1 MGSQRVRRALISSCL
16 ASLVAQMVKSP
27 PGLYV
32 GDLGSIPG
40 LVRLPGG
47 GHGNPLQYSCLENPH
62 GQRSLAGYSW
72 CSHKDADMTEQ
83 LSIARLCSWM
93 IFTIVTF
100 LFILTKV
107 GNLCF
112 RNIKPKSLSERK
124 STGSWNYTDQIKI
137 SKRSPWE
144 KGWTFIYLTTND
156 RTGLLLTQKVPFQE
170 FLNGTCSLICF
181 HWPGKKKKI
190 VIDKSTTFTV
200 RTMSH

>member
-1 MGSQRVRRALISSCL
+1 M
-16 ASLVAQMVKSP
+16 
-27 PGLYV
+27 

-47 GHGNPLQYSCLENPH
+47 GLGSPLQYSCLENSH
-62 GQRSLAGYSW
+62 GQRSLAGYSS
-72 CSHKDADMTEQ
+72 CSHKDSDTTER
-83 LSIARLCSWM
+83 LSIARICSWM

-100 LFILTKV
+100 IFILIKV

-124 STGSWNYTDQIKI
+124 STGSWNYSDQIKI

-170 FLNGTCSLICF
+170 FLNGTCSLIYF
-181 HWPGKKKKI
+181 VSTGQKKKL
-190 VIDKSTTFTV
+190 
-200 RTMSH
+200 